1 MKPEICTVEGG
12 AHVLL
17 WCRVDLLS
25 MLCRFSDHFAVMFGV
40 EPPPW
45 DRERRY
51 TPSTIEASLHVRACL
66 PKRLTTTENVCVC
79 GGGGGGGGTIH
90 IVLDSSLLLQVYYEE
105 QCTGGLC
112 SVSPQSTLAQVLSS
126 PGYKVVDG
134 TPSFILLA
142 AGTEFREQYLTR
154 NRST

>member
-1 MKPEICTVEGG
+1 
-12 AHVLL
+12 
-17 WCRVDLLS
+17 

-66 PKRLTTTENVCVC
+66 PKRLTTTDNVCVC
-79 GGGGGGGGTIH
+79 VWGGDYS
-90 IVLDSSLLLQVYYEE
+90 IVLDSALLLQVYYEE